1 MVEIQIIEK
10 RSRGRPQM
18 RCDDDTRALIL
29 EAAKAQFLENGYA
42 AANISAIAQ
51 AAGVSTKTLYRLFP
65 AKTDLFSSIVSGKI
79 SQFLLCLDEST
90 LAAMELEEGLGR
102 ILTGYGIL
110 TLSQETIGITRLV
123 LAESDRFPEIANTFY
138 ETAILG
144 TNAIMEKWLT
154 TQCDKGLI
162 RLDDPH
168 TATGM
173 LRGMMIME
181 PQRSTMLRQQ
191 ESPTREEIRARAK
204 TCARLFLGGCRV

>member
-10 RSRGRPQM
+10 RSRGRPQL
-18 RCDDDTRALIL
+18 RCDDDTRAVIL

-65 AKTDLFSSIVSGKI
+65 AKTDLFSSIISSKI
-79 SQFLLCLDEST
+79 GEFLLCLDDSV
-90 LAAMELEEGLGR
+90 LAAMELEEGLRR
-102 ILTGYGIL
+102 ILTSYGVL

-123 LAESDRFPEIANTFY
+123 LGESDRFQEIANTFY
-138 ETAILG
+138 ETAIVG
-144 TNAIMEKWLT
+144 TNAIMEKWLMA
-154 TQCDKGLI
+154 QCDKGLI
-162 RLDDPH
+162 KLEDPR

-181 PQRSTMLRQQ
+181 PQRATMLGQQ
-191 ESPTREEIRARAK
+191 ESPTRDEIRARAK
-204 TCARLFLGGCRV
+204 ICARLFLGGCRA